1 MGRAQGEGKCTTR
14 GIVAVIEM
22 PLPVRDYLAKVL
34 PGLADDS
41 IQRTPSAW
49 ATQHAL
55 AQALHDTNLNYIHM
69 GPLRRISRN
78 SSTVYL
84 L

>member
-41 IQRTPSAW
+41 I
-49 ATQHAL
+49 H
-55 AQALHDTNLNYIHM
+55 
-69 GPLRRISRN
+69 
-78 SSTVYL
+78 
-84 L
+84 

>member
-49 ATQHAL
+49 AQHAL
-55 AQALHDTNLNYIHM
+55 AQALHDTNLKYIHM

-84 L
+84 H